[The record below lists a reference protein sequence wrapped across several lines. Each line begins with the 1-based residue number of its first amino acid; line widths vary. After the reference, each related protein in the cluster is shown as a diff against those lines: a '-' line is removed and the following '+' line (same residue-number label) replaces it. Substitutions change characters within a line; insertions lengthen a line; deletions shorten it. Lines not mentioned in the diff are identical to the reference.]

1 MRIAF
6 LRKTDYNIFEYSIGL
21 HKRLS
26 GRQWGMENE
35 IRDFILYL
43 HEEKKTSVNTEL
55 SYKRDLQKLQSFLSG
70 QGIEDVGRITET
82 SLNSYVLY
90 LEKTSLHRLLFPVIL
105 RL

>member
-1 MRIAF
+1 
-6 LRKTDYNIFEYSIGL
+6 
-21 HKRLS
+21 
-26 GRQWGMENE
+26 MENE

-82 SLNSYVLY
+82 SLNSVSYTHLDVYKRQDL
-90 LEKTSLHRLLFPVIL
+90 SG
-105 RL
+105 

>member
-1 MRIAF
+1 M
-6 LRKTDYNIFEYSIGL
+6 G
-21 HKRLS
+21 HGKRDTGFYIIS
-26 GRQWGMENE
+26 ARRE
-35 IRDFILYL
+35 
-43 HEEKKTSVNTEL
+43 KTSVNTEL